1 MLPLIKVRQLF
12 LTFAKLNDP
21 KYQQSEDSGVLTDE
35 TVAGKRTRP
44 VFHFPDPLLFYKL
57 DHDKDRKYTKVGNP
71 ILLRQFNA
79 D

>member
-44 VFHFPDPLLFYKL
+44 VFPIPLSYSLLKAN
-57 DHDKDRKYTKVGNP
+57 HDKDRTHKEMGNP
-71 ILLRQFNA
+71 IFP
-79 D
+79 